1 MNDIEL
7 KIEALR
13 RCVPEKKY
21 EQALADLKATNP
33 CSASDSQTLHD
44 IIYRVLQDLAIPAH
58 IRGYAYI
65 VRGLELSVDD
75 PDIVHAITSELY
87 PEIAMT
93 FQTTPSRVERAIR
106 HAIEVGWDRGDLEVE
121 DAYFG
126 NTVSPTRGKPT
137 NCEFFAQISGYIR
150 RQFKANKIY

>member
-1 MNDIEL
+1 MTDIEL

-21 EQALADLKATNP
+21 EQALADLKAANP
-33 CSASDSQTLHD
+33 CSVSDSQSLHD

-65 VRGLELSVDD
+65 VRGFELLADD
-75 PDIVHAITSELY
+75 PDMVRAITSELY
-87 PEIAMT
+87 PEIAKT

-106 HAIEVGWDRGDLEVE
+106 HAIEVGWNRGDLEVE

-137 NCEFFAQISGYIR
+137 NSEFFAQVSGHIR
-150 RQFKANKIY
+150 RQLKAKQ